1 MSYLSRKYITMIT
14 ALLYVSE
21 KQTENTAKKLHLPV
35 IKSPCPAD
43 GNTAREQAKLFAE
56 DLDKTYGK
64 VYEKV
69 IGALERRHIDGW
81 TDEDPSKLRQKSK
94 PQN

>member
-1 MSYLSRKYITMIT
+1 MIRP
-14 ALLYVSE
+14 LIYVSE
-21 KQTENTAKKLHLPV
+21 RQTANTAKKLHLPV

-43 GNTAREQAKLFAE
+43 GNTAREQAKVFAE

-69 IGALERRHIDGW
+69 IGALERRRIDGW
-81 TDEDPSKLRQKSK
+81 TDEDPSKIRQKTKSPSEK
-94 PQN
+94 QS

>member
-1 MSYLSRKYITMIT
+1 MIRP
-14 ALLYVSE
+14 LIYVSE
-21 KQTENTAKKLHLPV
+21 RQTANTAKKLHLPV

-43 GNTAREQAKLFAE
+43 GNTSREQAKLFAE

-69 IGALERRHIDGW
+69 IGALERRRIDGW
-81 TDEDPSKLRQKSK
+81 TDEDPSKIRQKTKSPSK
-94 PQN
+94 KQS

>member
-1 MSYLSRKYITMIT
+1 MSAEDCTGCAERKHTDFT
-14 ALLYVSE
+14 AM
-21 KQTENTAKKLHLPV
+21 KH
-35 IKSPCPAD
+35 D